1 MDDTLR
7 IIRYLYGEDDAPADV
22 ERRLAEDDDL
32 RAEYKALHEVKQ
44 HLDERSPQRP
54 DAAVIDQVTEKAAE
68 AASARRTAT
77 QPGGAGSERRHEREP
92 ARSAAG
98 QRRRWGVAAAAVL
111 ALVVVAVGIWQYPVD
126 QDLNA
131 VLESAPLAADQVQA
145 PSSEASA
152 SQSALPAW
160 DEADDVVR
168 LHRHIETLQVRSR
181 PGAWDSGTMPIQ
193 RARQPAN

>member
-44 HLDERSPQRP
+44 HLDQRSPHRP
-54 DAAVIDQVTEKAAE
+54 DAAVIDQITEKAAE
-68 AASARRTAT
+68 AASAQRTAAQAERT
-77 QPGGAGSERRHEREP
+77 GSERRHEREP
-92 ARSAAG
+92 ARSEAG
-98 QRRRWGVAAAAVL
+98 QRRRWGVAAAAAL

-131 VLESAPLAADQVQA
+131 VLESAPLAADRMQTTQRA
-145 PSSEASA
+145 EA
-152 SQSALPAW
+152 QQGELPAW

-181 PGAWDSGTMPIQ
+181 PGAWDSGTLPLQ
-193 RARQPAN
+193 RAVQPAN

>member
-54 DAAVIDQVTEKAAE
+54 DAAVIDQITQKAAE
-68 AASARRTAT
+68 AASAQRTAT
-77 QPGGAGSERRHEREP
+77 PAKSAGSERRASREP
-92 ARSAAG
+92 TRSAAG
-98 QRRRWGVAAAAVL
+98 QRRRWGIAAAAAL
-111 ALVVVAVGIWQYPVD
+111 ALVVVVGIWQYPLD